1 MNIKKRI
8 VLTGLG
14 TINTL
19 AKDVPG
25 LTRALREGVCG
36 IRPLDIFDTREL
48 RTKNGG
54 QIKGFVPRDYIPSQ
68 YLLKRMSRADQIA
81 FATAL

>member
-14 TINTL
+14 TINAM

-36 IRPLDIFDTREL
+36 IGPLDIFDTREL

-54 QIKGFVPRDYIPSQ
+54 QIKV
-68 YLLKRMSRADQIA
+68 LLP
-81 FATAL
+81 ATTFPANIR